1 MARKKKIIPVE
12 IEAPVPKGMLDKIGI
27 TDSDEL
33 MAQIS
38 KDFADSEQMKYTWIP
53 ERNKDVQS
61 YFGVI
66 KPSEWPFKGAS
77 QIKSQFQRIVVDTM
91 AGNLVKSIFNPEH
104 PIRPYPAPLGNKTA
118 DDALDNIK
126 YVEELHNA
134 IQNDEYHLHTM
145 LDKAFP
151 TALIE
156 SFCVLSP
163 VYEYLVNDIIVDVT
177 RYIPKDLDAS
187 TVTYDLDT
195 DTVTTQDGQVIPA
208 IAKEYDADDDTTEG
222 MQEVTFQVTKEECVK
237 DGISLK
243 VINGYRFYMPL
254 TSPGETPYEKVQR
267 APYVIQQAFYTIRE
281 FEQYRDQGYFE
292 NVDPAMDDIY
302 DPQREL
308 ITYTKYL
315 QAGFVRDVTQTKL
328 PLINCLKWSGKWKI
342 NGKWQELTVWKD
354 KNTNNILRAEPN
366 IFGVRPYFPVVP
378 FPIDDTPYGESL
390 CKIIRPLVQE
400 LDLLLR
406 TITNIALM
414 KSAPPKFYD
423 PASGFNPSTV
433 GQFGPNSWIPAREPA
448 RNVLIP
454 PQPEDPGVAME
465 VIKLLIN
472 FIERITGVNEVT
484 QGQISQRAN
493 TTATE
498 VQQAMVRSGV
508 RFDQVYE
515 RIKDQ
520 LKPMFQYIHKLTL
533 RRMPEYKEVRLMGA
547 ENKGRLMMI
556 HKKQLAGE
564 FAFELAG
571 NSIVTEQNELQNALA
586 LYNSVGQ
593 NPYLSYKP
601 ESIYY
606 MLYNI
611 VKRLNPIAMNKILP
625 KPEEVQQLER
635 DRQKTQQEQEQMAMQ
650 QKQQEDAQANQGE
663 AAKAQMEVQSKQA
676 QMQLDS
682 QKQNHDIQMRE
693 VEMQQK
699 LRHSDEAHRQKI
711 AQAEAMAKI
720 QAAAE
725 LQKMELQAAQMKARI
740 HAQSKATGSHT
751 SDL

>member
-1 MARKKKIIPVE
+1 MAKKRTVKVD
-12 IEAPVPKGMLDKIGI
+12 IEAPPTKGMLDKIGI
-27 TDSDEL
+27 TDSDQL
-33 MAQIS
+33 AAQIS
-38 KDFADSEQMKYTWIP
+38 KDFSDSEQVKYTWVP
-53 ERNKDVQS
+53 ERDKDVKS

-104 PIRPYPAPLGNKTA
+104 PIRPFPAPLGNKTA

-134 IQNDEYHLHTM
+134 IQADEYNLHNV

-163 VYEYLVNDIIVDVT
+163 VYEYLVNDIIVDVV
-177 RYIPKDLDAS
+177 RYIPAELDAAS
-187 TVTYDLDT
+187 VTYDLDT
-195 DTVTTQDGQVIPA
+195 DTVTTPDGQVIPA
-208 IAKEYDADDDTTEG
+208 IAKEYDADDDTTKG
-222 MQEVTFQVTKEECVK
+222 MQEVTFSVTKEECVK

-254 TSPGETPYEKVQR
+254 TAPGETPFEKVQR
-267 APYVIQQAFYTIRE
+267 GPYVIQQAFYTIRE
-281 FEQYRDQGYFE
+281 FEMYKEQGYFDD
-292 NVDPAMDDIY
+292 VDPAMDAIY
-302 DPQREL
+302 DSQTEL
-308 ITYTKYL
+308 ITYTKYM
-315 QAGFVRDVTQTKL
+315 QAGYVRDVTQTKL
-328 PLINCLKWSGKWKI
+328 PLINVLKWCGKWKI
-342 NGKWQELTVWKD
+342 NGKWQELIVWKD
-354 KNTNNILRAEPN
+354 KNTNAILRVEKN
-366 IFGVRPYFPVVP
+366 IFGVRPYFPIVP
-378 FPIDDTPYGESL
+378 FPIDETPYGESL

-433 GQFGPNSWIPAREPA
+433 GQFGPNSWIPAREPS

-498 VQQAMVRSGV
+498 VQQAMIRSGV

-515 RIKDQ
+515 RVKDQ
-520 LKPMFQYIHKLTL
+520 LKPMFGYIHKLVL
-533 RRMPEYKEVRLMGA
+533 RYMSETKEVRMMGA
-547 ENKGRLMMI
+547 ENKGRLLAI
-556 HKKQLAGE
+556 HKQQLAGA
-564 FAFELAG
+564 FGFELAG

-586 LYNSVGQ
+586 LYNTVGQ

-635 DRQKTQQEQEQMAMQ
+635 DRQKVQQEQEQQAMQ
-650 QKQQEDAQANQGE
+650 QKQQEDAQAGQGE

-676 QMQLDS
+676 QMQLDA
-682 QKQNHDIQMRE
+682 QKQQHDMMIRE
-693 VEMQQK
+693 AETQQK

-720 QAAAE
+720 QAQAE
-725 LQKMELQAAQMKARI
+725 LQKMALQEAQMKARI
-740 HAQSKATGSHT
+740 HAQSKAAGKNT

>member
-1 MARKKKIIPVE
+1 MSRKKTIKVD
-12 IEAPVPKGMLDKIGI
+12 IEAPAPKGMLEKIGI
-27 TDSDEL
+27 SDPL
-33 MAQIS
+33 DLCAQINR
-38 KDFADSEQMKYTWIP
+38 DFADSEQLKYSWIP
-53 ERNKDVQS
+53 ERDKDVKS

-77 QIKSQFQRIVVDTM
+77 QIKSQFQRIVVDTL
-91 AGNLVKSIFNPEH
+91 AGNLLKSIFNPEH

-118 DDALDNIK
+118 DDALDNIR
-126 YVEELHNA
+126 YVEDLHNA
-134 IQNDEYHLHTM
+134 IQADEYNLHNV

-156 SFCVLSP
+156 SFCVLHP
-163 VYEYLVNDIIVDVT
+163 AYEYLINEIIVDIT
-177 RYIPKDLDAS
+177 RYIPTDLDAS

-208 IAKEYDADDDTTEG
+208 IAKEYDAEDDTTAG

-243 VINGYRFYMPL
+243 MINGYRFYMPVNA
-254 TSPGETPYEKVQR
+254 PGETPYEKVQR
-267 APYVIQQAFYTIRE
+267 GPYCIQQLFYTVRE
-281 FEQYRDQGYFE
+281 FGQYKDQGYFE
-292 NVDPAMDDIY
+292 DVDPTLDDMY
-302 DPQREL
+302 DAQREI
-308 ITYTKYL
+308 ITYTKYI
-315 QAGFVRDVTQTKL
+315 QAGFIRDVSQTKL

-342 NGKWQELTVWKD
+342 KDKWQELTVWKD
-354 KNTNNILRAEPN
+354 RNSDQILRAEKN
-366 IFGVRPYFPVVP
+366 IFGVRPYFPIVP

-390 CKIIRPLVQE
+390 CKIIRALVQE

-508 RFDQVYE
+508 RFDQVYD

-533 RRMPEYKEVRLMGA
+533 RYMSETKEIRLMGA
-547 ENKGRLMMI
+547 ENKGRLMTI
-556 HKKQLAGE
+556 HKKQMAGE

-586 LYNSVGQ
+586 LYNTVGQ

-611 VKRLNPIAMNKILP
+611 VKRLNPIAMDKILP

-635 DRQKTQQEQEQMAMQ
+635 DRQKVQQEQEQQAMQ
-650 QKQQEDAQANQGE
+650 QKQQEDAQAGQGE

-676 QMQLDS
+676 QMQLDA
-682 QKQNHDIQMRE
+682 QKQQHDMMIRE
-693 VEMQQK
+693 AETQQK
-699 LRHSDEAHRQKI
+699 LRHSDESHKQKI

-725 LQKMELQAAQMKARI
+725 LQKMALQEAQMKARI
-740 HAQSKATGSHT
+740 HAQSKAAGSNT

>member
-1 MARKKKIIPVE
+1 MAKKRAVKVVV
-12 IEAPVPKGMLDKIGI
+12 EAPATKGMLDKIGI
-27 TDSDEL
+27 SDSEDL
-33 MAQIS
+33 GAQIS
-38 KDFADSEQMKYTWIP
+38 KDFMDADQVKYTWTP
-53 ERNKDVQS
+53 ERNQDVKS

-134 IQNDEYHLHTM
+134 IQSDEYNLHNV

-177 RYIPKDLDAS
+177 RYVPKDLDVS
-187 TVTYDLDT
+187 TLTYDLDT
-195 DTVTTQDGQVIPA
+195 DAVTTQDGQVIPA
-208 IAKEYDADDDTTEG
+208 IAKEYDADEETMKG
-222 MQEVTFQVTKEECVK
+222 MQEVTFQVSKEECVK

-254 TSPGETPYEKVQR
+254 SSPGETPYEKVQNS
-267 APYVIQQAFYTIRE
+267 PYIMQQLFYTLRE
-281 FEQYRDQGYFE
+281 FELYREQGFFE
-292 NVDPAMDDIY
+292 DVDPALDEMY
-302 DPQREL
+302 DPQREA
-308 ITYTKYL
+308 ITYTKYI
-315 QAGFVRDVTQTKL
+315 QAGFLRDVTQTKL
-328 PLINCLKWSGKWKI
+328 PVISCLKWSGKWKI
-342 NGKWQELTVWKD
+342 NGKWQEITVWKD
-354 KNTNNILRAEPN
+354 KNSNEILRVEKN
-366 IFGVRPYFPVVP
+366 IFGVRPYFPIVP

-515 RIKDQ
+515 RVKDQ
-520 LKPMFQYIHKLTL
+520 LKPMFQYIHKLVL
-533 RRMPEYKEVRLMGA
+533 RRMPEYKEVRLMGI

-586 LYNSVGQ
+586 LYNTVGQ

-611 VKRLNPIAMNKILP
+611 VKRLNPVAMNKILP

-635 DRQKTQQEQEQMAMQ
+635 DRQKVQQEQEAQAMQ
-650 QKQQEDAQANQGE
+650 QKQQEDQQAHQGE

-676 QMQLDS
+676 QMKLDS
-682 QKQNHDIQMRE
+682 QKQQHDMMIRE
-693 VEMQQK
+693 AETQQK
-699 LRHSDEAHRQKI
+699 LRHSDEAHKQKI

-725 LQKMELQAAQMKARI
+725 MQKMALAEAQTKARI
-740 HAQSKATGSHT
+740 HAQSKAAGKNT

>member
-1 MARKKKIIPVE
+1 MAKKKAIKVE
-12 IEAPVPKGMLDKIGI
+12 IEAPKPKGMLDKIGI
-27 TDSDEL
+27 TDAESL
-33 MAQIS
+33 SAQIRL
-38 KDFADSEQMKYTWIP
+38 DMQDAEQLKYTWVP
-53 ERNKDVQS
+53 ERNKDVKS

-104 PIRPYPAPLGNKTA
+104 PIRPYPAPLGAKTA
-118 DDALDNIK
+118 DDALDNIR
-126 YVEELHNA
+126 YVEDLHNA
-134 IQNDEYHLHTM
+134 IQADEYNLHNV

-177 RYIPKDLDAS
+177 RYIPKDVDSS

-195 DTVTTQDGQVIPA
+195 DTVITQDGQVIPA
-208 IAKEYDADDDTTEG
+208 IANEYDADEDTMAG

-243 VINGYRFYMPL
+243 VINGYRFFMPL
-254 TSPGETPYEKVQR
+254 ASPGETPYEKVQR
-267 APYVIQQAFYTIRE
+267 GPYCIQQLFYTIRE
-281 FEQYRDQGYFE
+281 FEMYKEQGYFDD
-292 NVDPAMDDIY
+292 VDPTLDDTS
-302 DPQREL
+302 DPQGEL
-308 ITYTKYL
+308 VTYTKYV
-315 QAGFVRDVTQTKL
+315 QAGFTKDVSETKI
-328 PLINCLKWSGKWKI
+328 PLINCLKWCGKWKI

-354 KNTNNILRAEPN
+354 KNSNTILRAEKN
-366 IFGVRPYFPVVP
+366 IFGIRPFFPVVP
-378 FPIDDTPYGESL
+378 FPIDETPYGESL

-508 RFDQVYE
+508 RFDQVYS
-515 RIKDQ
+515 RVKDQ
-520 LKPMFQYIHKLTL
+520 LKPMFNYIHKLTL
-533 RRMPEYKEVRLMGA
+533 RYMSESKEIRLMGA
-547 ENKGRLMMI
+547 ENKGRLVTI
-556 HKKQLAGE
+556 HKQQLAGAY
-564 FAFELAG
+564 AFELAG

-586 LYNSVGQ
+586 LYNTVGQ

-611 VKRLNPIAMNKILP
+611 VKRLNPIAMDKILP
-625 KPEEVQQLER
+625 KPEEVAQLER
-635 DRQKTQQEQEQMAMQ
+635 DRQKAQQEQEQMAMQ
-650 QKQQEDAQANQGE
+650 QKQQEEAQAGQGE

-676 QMQLDS
+676 QMQLDA
-682 QKQNHDIQMRE
+682 QKQQHDMMVRE
-693 VEMQQK
+693 AETNQK
-699 LRHSDEAHRQKI
+699 LKHSDEAHRQKV
-711 AQAEAMAKI
+711 AQAEAMHKI
-720 QAAAE
+720 QMAAMLQKAE
-725 LQKMELQAAQMKARI
+725 LEAAQMKARI
-740 HAQSKATGSHT
+740 HAQSKAAGSHT

>member
-1 MARKKKIIPVE
+1 MAKKKKTVPVD
-12 IEAPVPKGMLDKIGI
+12 IEAPAPKGMLDKIGL
-27 TDSDEL
+27 SDPLEL
-33 MAQIS
+33 CAQID
-38 KDFADSEQMKYTWIP
+38 KDFADSEQVKYTWIP
-53 ERNKDVQS
+53 ERDQDVKS

-66 KPSEWPFKGAS
+66 KKSEWPFKGAS

-104 PIRPYPAPLGNKTA
+104 PIRPYPAPLGNKTS
-118 DDALDNIK
+118 DDALDNIR
-126 YVEELHNA
+126 YVEDLHNA
-134 IQNDEYHLHTM
+134 LQADDYNLHNV

-163 VYEYLVNDIIVDVT
+163 VYEYLVNDILVDVV

-208 IAKEYDADDDTTEG
+208 IAKEYDADDDTTAG
-222 MQEVTFQVTKEECVK
+222 MQEVTFSVTKEECVK

-243 VINGYRFYMPL
+243 VINGYRFYLPI

-267 APYVIQQAFYTIRE
+267 GPYCFQQMFYTIRE
-281 FEQYRDQGYFE
+281 FETYRDQGYFE
-292 NVDPAMDDIY
+292 DVDVALDSIY

-308 ITYTKYL
+308 MTYTKYV
-315 QAGFVRDVTQTKL
+315 QAGFVRDVSQTKL
-328 PLINCLKWSGKWKI
+328 PLINCLKWCGKWKI
-342 NGKWQELTVWKD
+342 DGKWQELTVWKD
-354 KNTNNILRAEPN
+354 HNSNNIMRIEKN
-366 IFGVRPYFPVVP
+366 IFGIRPYFPVVP
-378 FPIDDTPYGESL
+378 FPIDETPYGESL

-414 KSAPPKFYD
+414 KAAPPKFYD

-454 PQPEDPGVAME
+454 PQPEDPQVAME

-472 FIERITGVNEVT
+472 FIERITGVNEIN
-484 QGQISQRAN
+484 QGQITQRAN
-493 TTATE
+493 TTAFE
-498 VQQAMVRSGV
+498 VNQAMVKSGV

-520 LKPMFQYIHKLTL
+520 MKPMFQYIHKLML
-533 RRMPEYKEVRLMGA
+533 RYMSETKEIRLMGA
-547 ENKGRLMMI
+547 ENKGRMGMV

-611 VKRLNPIAMNKILP
+611 VKRLNPIAMDKILP
-625 KPEEVQQLER
+625 KPEEVAQLER
-635 DRQKTQQEQEQMAMQ
+635 DRAQTQQEQEQLAMQ
-650 QKQQEDAQANQGE
+650 QKQQEDQQNGQGAQAQ
-663 AAKAQMEVQSKQA
+663 AQMEIQSKQA

-682 QKQNHDIQMRE
+682 QKQQHDLGMKE
-693 VEMQQK
+693 LETQQK
-699 LRHSDEAHRQKI
+699 LRHSDEAHKQKI
-711 AQAEAMAKI
+711 AQAQAMA
-720 QAAAE
+720 QV
-725 LQKMELQAAQMKARI
+725 QLQAAQQQAEIQLMQMKARA
-740 HAQSKATGSHT
+740 HAQAKNTAKNT

>member
-1 MARKKKIIPVE
+1 MAKSKKVKVD
-12 IEAPVPKGMLDKIGI
+12 IEAPAPKGMLDKIGI
-27 TDSDEL
+27 TDASL
-33 MAQIS
+33 LAARINR
-38 KDFADSEQMKYTWIP
+38 DFADSEQVKFTWVP
-53 ERNKDVQS
+53 ERDKDVKS

-104 PIRPYPAPLGNKTA
+104 PIRPFPAPLGNKTA

-134 IQNDEYHLHTM
+134 LQADEYNLHNV

-177 RYIPKDLDAS
+177 RYIPKDVDAS

-208 IAKEYDADDDTTEG
+208 IAPEYEADDDTMAG
-222 MQEVTFQVTKEECVK
+222 MQSVTFQVTKEECVK

-254 TSPGETPYEKVQR
+254 TSPGETPYEKIQR
-267 APYVIQQAFYTIRE
+267 GSYVIQQAFYTLRE
-281 FEQYRDQGYFE
+281 FELYKEQGYFDD
-292 NVDPAMDDIY
+292 VDPALDEIY

-308 ITYTKYL
+308 ISYTKYV
-315 QAGFVRDVTQTKL
+315 QAGFVLDVSQSKL

-342 NGKWQELTVWKD
+342 NGKWQEITVWKD
-354 KNTNNILRAEPN
+354 KNSNAILRVEKN
-366 IFGVRPYFPVVP
+366 IFGIRPYFPIVP
-378 FPIDDTPYGESL
+378 FPIDETPYGESL

-515 RIKDQ
+515 RVKDQ

-533 RRMPEYKEVRLMGA
+533 RYMSETKEIRMMGA
-547 ENKGRLMMI
+547 ENQGRLLAI
-556 HKKQLAGE
+556 HKQQLAGA
-564 FAFELAG
+564 FGFELAG

-586 LYNSVGQ
+586 LYNTVGQ
-593 NPYLSYKP
+593 NPYLTYKP

-611 VKRLNPIAMNKILP
+611 VKRLNPVAMNKILP
-625 KPEEVQQLER
+625 KPEEVAQLER
-635 DRQKTQQEQEQMAMQ
+635 DRQQAQQEQEQMALE
-650 QKQQEDAQANQGE
+650 QKKQEEAGSGQAE
-663 AAKAQMEVQSKQA
+663 AAKAQMEIQSKQA
-676 QMQLDS
+676 QMQLDA
-682 QKQNHDIQMRE
+682 QKQERDLNVKE
-693 VEMQQK
+693 VEAQQK
-699 LRHSDEAHRQKI
+699 LKHSEEAHKQKL
-711 AQAEAMAKI
+711 AQAEAMHKI
-720 QAAAE
+720 QMAAQLQKAE
-725 LQKMELQAAQMKARI
+725 LEAAQMRARI
-740 HAQSKATGSHT
+740 HAQSKAAGKNT

>member
-1 MARKKKIIPVE
+1 MAKKKAVKVE
-12 IEAPVPKGMLDKIGI
+12 EKAPPTKGTLDKIGI
-27 TDSDEL
+27 QDASEL
-33 MAQIS
+33 AAQITR
-38 KDFADSEQMKYTWIP
+38 DFDDSEQIKYTWVP
-53 ERNKDVQS
+53 ERNKDVKS

-134 IQNDEYHLHTM
+134 IQADEYNLHNV

-163 VYEYLVNDIIVDVT
+163 VYEYFVNDIIVDVT
-177 RYIPKDLDAS
+177 RFIPKELDAS
-187 TVTYDLDT
+187 TLTYDLDT
-195 DTVTTQDGQVIPA
+195 DTVTTPDGQVIPA
-208 IAKEYDADDDTTEG
+208 IAKEYAADNDTMAG
-222 MQEVTFQVTKEECVK
+222 MQEVTFEVTKEDCVK

-243 VINGYRFYMPL
+243 VINGYRFFMPI
-254 TSPGETPYEKVQR
+254 SAPGETPYEKVQR
-267 APYVIQQAFYTIRE
+267 GPYVIQQMFYTLRE
-281 FEQYRDQGYFE
+281 FELYKEQEYFDD
-292 NVDPAMDDIY
+292 VDPAMDDMS
-302 DPQREL
+302 DPQGEL
-308 ITYTKYL
+308 ITYTKYV
-315 QAGFVRDVTQTKL
+315 QAGFVKDTTQTKL
-328 PLINCLKWSGKWKI
+328 PLINCLKWCGKWKI

-354 KNTNNILRAEPN
+354 KNSNQILRVEKN
-366 IFGVRPYFPVVP
+366 IFGIRPFFPIVP
-378 FPIDDTPYGESL
+378 FPIDETPYGESL

-515 RIKDQ
+515 RTKDQ
-520 LKPMFQYIHKLTL
+520 LKPMFQYIHKLVL
-533 RRMPEYKEVRLMGA
+533 RYMSETKEIRLMGA
-547 ENKGRLMMI
+547 ENKGRLLKI
-556 HKKQLAGE
+556 HKEQLAGAY
-564 FAFELAG
+564 AFELAG
-571 NSIVTEQNELQNALA
+571 NSIVTEQAELQNALA
-586 LYNSVGQ
+586 LYNTVGQ

-611 VKRLNPIAMNKILP
+611 VKRLNPVAMNKILP

-635 DRQKTQQEQEQMAMQ
+635 DRQKAQQEQEQMAMQ
-650 QKQQEDAQANQGE
+650 QKQQEEAQANQGE
-663 AAKAQMEVQSKQA
+663 MAKAQMEVQSKQA
-676 QMQLDS
+676 QMQLDA
-682 QKQNHDIQMRE
+682 QKQQHDMAIRE
-693 VEMQQK
+693 AETQQK
-699 LRHSDEAHRQKI
+699 LRHSDEAHKQKI

-725 LQKMELQAAQMKARI
+725 LQKIELQAAQMKARI
-740 HAQSKATGSHT
+740 HAQSKASGQHT